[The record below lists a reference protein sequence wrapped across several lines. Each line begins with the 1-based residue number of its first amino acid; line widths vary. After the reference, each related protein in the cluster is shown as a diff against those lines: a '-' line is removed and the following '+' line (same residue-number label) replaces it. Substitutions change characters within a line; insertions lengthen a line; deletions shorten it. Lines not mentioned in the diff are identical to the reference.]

1 MHWFKLNW
9 IDKRKKKRLLY
20 LHFTM
25 DDNLS
30 LSEKVKE
37 RYQSMYVGVFYLR
50 YIKGLWAVA
59 EGLIYTMLTDANLY
73 SDEERPPALKN
84 IASKCITVDYGT
96 TNPCVFLEVWDDG
109 ETLWIDREYRWDS
122 RSEEAQR
129 TGNPQKTDGAV
140 CG

>member
-37 RYQSMYVGVFYLR
+37 RYQSMYMGVFYLR

-59 EGLIYTMLTDANLY
+59 EGSDLYDAHG
-73 SDEERPPALKN
+73 
-84 IASKCITVDYGT
+84 C
-96 TNPCVFLEVWDDG
+96 
-109 ETLWIDREYRWDS
+109 
-122 RSEEAQR
+122 
-129 TGNPQKTDGAV
+129 
-140 CG
+140 